1 MAFRW
6 KRIHFSVSD
15 YLTLGLAI
23 GLAFAVWLVSN
34 LFQTYSNV
42 EQVPVRVTCNIQGHD
57 NHSNSVVSIAARC
70 QVSGFRVLAG
80 KMWRPEIV
88 DLEFDSEDVH
98 HLEGDRY
105 YVTGAE
111 LEKYFHNI
119 FTGGAKLDYF
129 ITDTL
134 FMEFPSVQCKKVPV
148 ISRQEIT
155 CAQQYMQ
162 RGPLKLDPE
171 YVYLYGSENELAS
184 LDAVYT
190 NTVYLT
196 NLDGD
201 SYGEVKL
208 EPISGIRYSTDHVNY
223 FVNVVRYVQLKTMV
237 KVSLEGAPKDKS
249 FVLSPS
255 EAMVNLTVKYPLAHR
270 YEHLEIRLD
279 YNDWMRSASGKCI
292 GHLSERND
300 DILGADIYP
309 EVFECREVVE

>member
-6 KRIHFSVSD
+6 KRIHLSAAE

-34 LFQTYSNV
+34 LSQTYPNV
-42 EQVPVRVTCNIQGHD
+42 EQVPVRATCNIQGHD
-57 NHSNSVVSIAARC
+57 NRSNSVVSVAARC
-70 QVSGFRVLAG
+70 EVSGFRVLAG

-88 DLEFDSEDVH
+88 DIEFDPEDVH

-134 FMEFPSVQCKKVPV
+134 FMEFPSVFCKMVPV
-148 ISRQEIT
+148 ISRQDIT

-171 YVYLYGSENELAS
+171 YVYLYGSKNELAS

-190 NTVYLT
+190 NTVYLA

-208 EPISGIRYSTDHVNY
+208 EPINGIRYSTDKVNY
-223 FVNVVRYVQLKTMV
+223 FVNVVRYVQLKTMA
-237 KVSLEGAPKDKS
+237 KVVIANAPSDRS
-249 FVLSPS
+249 FVISPS
-255 EAMVNLTVKYPLAHR
+255 DAMVNMMVKYPLRNR
-270 YEHLEIRLD
+270 YEHLTVELD
-279 YNDWMRSASGKCI
+279 YNDWIASPSGKCI
-292 GHLSERND
+292 GRLGENND
-300 DILGADIYP
+300 VLGVSIYP